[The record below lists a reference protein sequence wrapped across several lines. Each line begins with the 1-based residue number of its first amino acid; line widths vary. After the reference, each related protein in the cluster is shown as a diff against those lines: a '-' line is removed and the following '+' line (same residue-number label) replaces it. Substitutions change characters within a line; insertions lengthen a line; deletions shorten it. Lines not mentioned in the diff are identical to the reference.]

1 MNDRVFILQP
11 SFAMK
16 MRILHAVDRP
26 LTDITVHEICEKC
39 GISRQTFYYHFQSK
53 QDIAYWHAD
62 LCQQLYLDEIGR
74 TLGWSEALHSH
85 FAMLAEERTFYQFV
99 VTHANPH
106 PGDGA
111 RMIAHRE
118 QTLLETLAEYHGIA
132 DPTPT
137 LRFCVRVYAHVES
150 TFAIQWFRR
159 GMDIDPAEFAEM
171 IEAIVPAELHAAL
184 DRAPMKRPA
193 TPPVMTRLSG
203 RPRVTSDHD
212 RSPGENSA

>member
-1 MNDRVFILQP
+1 MNERVFILQP
-11 SFAMK
+11 SFEMK

-74 TLGWSEALHSH
+74 TLGWSEALHNH
-85 FAMLAEERTFYQFV
+85 FAMLAEERSFYQFV
-99 VTHANPH
+99 VTHASPH

-137 LRFCVRVYAHVES
+137 LRFCVKAYAHVES

-159 GMDIDPAEFAEM
+159 GMDTDPAEFAEM
-171 IEAIVPAELHAAL
+171 IEAIVPRELYALL
-184 DRAPMKRPA
+184 DRAPAHRPA
-193 TPPVMTRLSG
+193 IQQLAAG
-203 RPRVTSDHD
+203 RTARARHD
-212 RSPGENSA
+212 RDKEVKA

>member
-11 SFAMK
+11 SFEMK

-26 LTDITVHEICEKC
+26 LTDITVQEICDNC

-62 LCQQLYLDEIGR
+62 FCQQLYLDEIGR
-74 TLGWSEALHSH
+74 TLAWTEGLHSH
-85 FAMLAEERTFYQFV
+85 FNILAEERVFYQFV
-99 VTHANPH
+99 VTHTNPH

-118 QTLLETLAEYHGIA
+118 QTLLRTLAEYHGIA
-132 DPTPT
+132 DPTST
-137 LRFCVRVYAHVES
+137 LRFCVKAYAHVES

-159 GMDIDPAEFAEM
+159 GMDTDPDEFAEM
-171 IEAIVPAELHAAL
+171 IEATVPRELYDL
-184 DRAPMKRPA
+184 LNVAPAHHPVIQPLA
-193 TPPVMTRLSG
+193 TG
-203 RPRVTSDHD
+203 RTARTQHD
-212 RSPGENSA
+212 RDEEVRA

>member
-1 MNDRVFILQP
+1 MNERVFILQP
-11 SFAMK
+11 SFEMK

-26 LTDITVHEICEKC
+26 LTDITVQEICDNC

-62 LCQQLYLDEIGR
+62 FCQQLYLDEIGR
-74 TLGWSEALHSH
+74 TLGWAEGLHSH
-85 FAMLAEERTFYQFV
+85 FNMLAEERPFYQLV

-118 QTLLETLAEYHGIA
+118 QTLLKTLAECHGIA

-137 LRFCVRVYAHVES
+137 LRFCVKTYAHVES

-159 GMDIDPAEFAEM
+159 GMDTGPDEFAEM
-171 IEAIVPAELHAAL
+171 IEAIVPRELYDL
-184 DRAPMKRPA
+184 LNVAPAHRPA
-193 TPPVMTRLSG
+193 IQPLATDRIA
-203 RPRVTSDHD
+203 RAQHD
-212 RSPGENSA
+212 RDEEARA